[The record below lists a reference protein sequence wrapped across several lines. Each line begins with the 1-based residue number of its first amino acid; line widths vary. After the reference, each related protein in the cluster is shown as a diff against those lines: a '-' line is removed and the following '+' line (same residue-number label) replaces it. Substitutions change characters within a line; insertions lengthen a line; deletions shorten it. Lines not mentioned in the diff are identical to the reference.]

1 MSDPQQLAEHVGRS
15 MYERD
20 AASQALGMVLA
31 SIGPG
36 FARMTMTVRPDMLN
50 GHHICHGG
58 LIFTLADST
67 FAYAC
72 NSHNRATVASGCS
85 IEFLKP
91 GRPGDLLTAEGREQ
105 TLSGRNGI
113 YDIHVT
119 NGHGETI
126 AMFRGKSMQL
136 REPVI
141 KEDA

>member
-113 YDIHVT
+113 YDIRVT

-136 REPVI
+136 RESVI
-141 KEDA
+141 REDT